1 MNASKIRLAVAASF
15 LLAGSTAGAGDV
27 KGVVS
32 FTGTAPDNKPLLV
45 TKDQATCGKS
55 IPDESIEVSKGKL
68 ANVVVIIKGAPAK
81 PGTTQVVI
89 DQQKCQYRPHV
100 QVAAAG
106 SGLLIVN
113 SDPLLHNIHGYLGQ
127 VTAFNLA
134 MPIKDQKVN
143 KKLDKPGVVRVKCDV
158 HAWMGA
164 FIIVADGPGAVSG
177 ADGAFE
183 IHDVPPG
190 TYTVTAWHEKLGEKT
205 AEITVPGSGPASVNF
220 SFGG

>member
-1 MNASKIRLAVAASF
+1 MTVSKLSLAALS
-15 LLAGSTAGAGDV
+15 LLLCTASTARAGEV
-27 KGVVS
+27 KGSIS
-32 FTGTAPDNKPLLV
+32 FSGTAPESKPLLV

-55 IPDESIEVSKGKL
+55 VPDETIEVSKGKL
-68 ANVVVIIKGAPAK
+68 ANVVVTVKGAPTH

-100 QVAAAG
+100 QAAAAG
-106 SGLLIVN
+106 SGLQIVN

-127 VTAFNLA
+127 VTAFNVA
-134 MPIKDQKVN
+134 MPLKDQKVN

-158 HAWMGA
+158 HNWMGA
-164 FIIVADGPGAVSG
+164 FILVVDGPAAVSG
-177 ADGAFE
+177 ANGAFE
-183 IHDVPPG
+183 IKDVPPG

-205 AEITVPGSGPASVNF
+205 AQVTVPASGAAALDF